1 MSEPVSFIEFQL
13 LLIEMERERDRWKK
27 LAEELA
33 EAITNEGES
42 PKFHRSVMK
51 KHRSEWPT
59 LWNRIDKIIAATKS
73 AKSNE

>member
-1 MSEPVSFIEFQL
+1 MGNSVSFIEFQL
-13 LLIEMERERDRWKK
+13 MLIDMERDRDKWKK
-27 LAEELA
+27 LAEDLA

-59 LWNRIDKIIAATKS
+59 LWGRIDKIMAAIKS